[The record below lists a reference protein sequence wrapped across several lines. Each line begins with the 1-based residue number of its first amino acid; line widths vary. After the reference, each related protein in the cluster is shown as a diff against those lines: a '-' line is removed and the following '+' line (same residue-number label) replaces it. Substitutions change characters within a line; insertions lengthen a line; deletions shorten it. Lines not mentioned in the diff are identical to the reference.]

1 MNEQDAKDG
10 QFPLEAYTAVYE
22 WIGKWTEV
30 ARDPEQRIIAQ
41 SAYASLTA
49 VGELVLDVMRQMPK
63 GLASSPIQLEV
74 QSKRVELPETREI
87 SRAVTR
93 RMKTLRDS

>member
-1 MNEQDAKDG
+1 M
-10 QFPLEAYTAVYE
+10 
-22 WIGKWTEV
+22 
-30 ARDPEQRIIAQ
+30 
-41 SAYASLTA
+41 
-49 VGELVLDVMRQMPK
+49 LDVMRQMPN

-74 QSKRVELPETREI
+74 QSKQVELPETREI